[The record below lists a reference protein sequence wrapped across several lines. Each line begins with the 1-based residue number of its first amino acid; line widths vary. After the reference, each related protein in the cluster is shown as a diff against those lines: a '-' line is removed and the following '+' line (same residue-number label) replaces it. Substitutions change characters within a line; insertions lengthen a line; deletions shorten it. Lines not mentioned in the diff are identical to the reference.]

1 MKKMAGLGIKHRTDD
16 YRGNK
21 TTFPSMHNS
30 LSTTHDQAHTGRP
43 KMTSPLKELKKSREN
58 LLSYFLDGSVRENFL
73 GEYTEIIDQYF
84 RRSLQ
89 ESDIGRRLFREKRPF
104 AFVAVGGYGRS
115 ELCLHSD
122 IDIIILFGS
131 KIPAQAKELSDD
143 IFLPLWDLGLDLG
156 YGIRTIKDC
165 LTLSKEDFEVLTSVM
180 DARFLCGDSPL
191 FLSLIEDLKQ
201 KVISRK
207 TNRFSRWLED
217 RDKIRLDK
225 FGDASHLLEPHLKE
239 GIGGLRNYHHI
250 LWLAK
255 AFLDFTVPRDL
266 EYLGKFSHNEY
277 RQLTD
282 DLDFIWLVR
291 NYLHHLSGR
300 KNDRLNFEFQETIA
314 KKLGYKDQE
323 NILGVEQFMGRLHA
337 CMASI
342 KSLHRSFANSL
353 HLKKL
358 ATRKNF
364 PAGNIP
370 AGLVVHQ
377 GEICFDSAKV
387 ILSDPPLLMDIFVQ
401 SSTLDCPLSLEA
413 TRLIQ
418 EFLYLVD
425 DTFRETNRA
434 VQSLLKIMSRKNAAE
449 TLDQMLETGFLG
461 AFIPEFSRISDLV
474 QFDAYHVFPVGRHSI
489 ETVKYLNN
497 IPTQNEILL
506 LDMFSDLQNPEPLLL
521 AALFHDIGKI
531 GHEHAKKGVTITQNI
546 LKRFHYDNSKAE
558 DILFLVGNHLLIAET
573 ATRRDL
579 NDEKVVVQCARTIG
593 DVERLKMLYLLTWAD
608 SKATGPRAWNEWIAN
623 LVQELFFKILHILE
637 KKELATPHA
646 MVKVKETRSEIRCLM
661 ADRTGNFDME
671 RSLEVMSPRY
681 MLNTSPHDILD
692 HISMHQRLKERLINH
707 EAAAFMLEAE
717 QDDSE
722 GYWEITFL
730 AKDRPGLFSD
740 IAGVLA
746 LNNINILSADIYTW
760 RDGTAVDI
768 FKVTEPLDPIHP
780 DKAWNNVR
788 RDLRSV
794 FTGKLSLEYRLSK
807 RRSPSI
813 LSEQK
818 KPTHPPK
825 VTVDNRA
832 SDFFTLIEIF
842 TDDRVGLLY
851 TITHTLYNLRLD
863 IRISKIATKADQ
875 VADVFYVRDFEG
887 QKVEDKEQIMEIKK
901 ALLHQ
906 LKQG

>member
-1 MKKMAGLGIKHRTDD
+1 
-16 YRGNK
+16 
-21 TTFPSMHNS
+21 
-30 LSTTHDQAHTGRP
+30 
-43 KMTSPLKELKKSREN
+43 
-58 LLSYFLDGSVRENFL
+58 
-73 GEYTEIIDQYF
+73 
-84 RRSLQ
+84 
-89 ESDIGRRLFREKRPF
+89 
-104 AFVAVGGYGRS
+104 
-115 ELCLHSD
+115 
-122 IDIIILFGS
+122 
-131 KIPAQAKELSDD
+131 
-143 IFLPLWDLGLDLG
+143 
-156 YGIRTIKDC
+156 
-165 LTLSKEDFEVLTSVM
+165 
-180 DARFLCGDSPL
+180 
-191 FLSLIEDLKQ
+191 
-201 KVISRK
+201 
-207 TNRFSRWLED
+207 
-217 RDKIRLDK
+217 
-225 FGDASHLLEPHLKE
+225 
-239 GIGGLRNYHHI
+239 
-250 LWLAK
+250 
-255 AFLDFTVPRDL
+255 
-266 EYLGKFSHNEY
+266 
-277 RQLTD
+277 
-282 DLDFIWLVR
+282 
-291 NYLHHLSGR
+291 
-300 KNDRLNFEFQETIA
+300 
-314 KKLGYKDQE
+314 
-323 NILGVEQFMGRLHA
+323 
-337 CMASI
+337 
-342 KSLHRSFANSL
+342 
-353 HLKKL
+353 
-358 ATRKNF
+358 
-364 PAGNIP
+364 
-370 AGLVVHQ
+370 
-377 GEICFDSAKV
+377 
-387 ILSDPPLLMDIFVQ
+387 
-401 SSTLDCPLSLEA
+401 
-413 TRLIQ
+413 
-418 EFLYLVD
+418 
-425 DTFRETNRA
+425 
-434 VQSLLKIMSRKNAAE
+434 
-449 TLDQMLETGFLG
+449 
-461 AFIPEFSRISDLV
+461 
-474 QFDAYHVFPVGRHSI
+474 
-489 ETVKYLNN
+489 
-497 IPTQNEILL
+497 
-506 LDMFSDLQNPEPLLL
+506 
-521 AALFHDIGKI
+521 
-531 GHEHAKKGVTITQNI
+531 
-546 LKRFHYDNSKAE
+546 
-558 DILFLVGNHLLIAET
+558 
-573 ATRRDL
+573 
-579 NDEKVVVQCARTIG
+579 VVVQCARTIG
-593 DVERLKMLYLLTWAD
+593 DMERLKMLYLLTWAD

>member
-1 MKKMAGLGIKHRTDD
+1 
-16 YRGNK
+16 
-21 TTFPSMHNS
+21 
-30 LSTTHDQAHTGRP
+30 
-43 KMTSPLKELKKSREN
+43 MTSPLKELKKSRDN
-58 LLSYFLDGSVRENFL
+58 LLSHFLDGSVRETFQ
-73 GEYTEIIDQYF
+73 EKYTEAIDRYF

-89 ESDIGRRLFREKRPF
+89 ESDPGRSLFREKMPF

-115 ELCLHSD
+115 ELCFHSD

-156 YGIRTIKDC
+156 YGIRSIKDC
-165 LTLSKEDFEVLTSVM
+165 MTLSKQDFEVLTSLM

-191 FLSLIEDLKQ
+191 FFSLMEDLKK
-201 KVISRK
+201 KVISK
-207 TNRFSRWLED
+207 KAIRFARWLED
-217 RDKIRLDK
+217 RDKIRLET

-277 RQLTD
+277 RQLRD

-291 NYLHHLSGR
+291 NHLHHQSGR
-300 KNDRLNFEFQETIA
+300 KNDRLSFEFQETIA
-314 KKLGYKDQE
+314 KKLAYKDQE
-323 NILGVEQFMGRLHA
+323 EILGVEQFMGRLHA

-342 KSLHRSFANSL
+342 KSLLRSFANSL
-353 HLKKL
+353 PSKKH
-358 ATRKNF
+358 AASKDY
-364 PAGNIP
+364 PVGNIP
-370 AGLVVHQ
+370 TGLHIHQ
-377 GEICFDSAKV
+377 GEICFDSAKA
-387 ILSDPPLLMDIFVQ
+387 ILSDPLLLMDIFLQ
-401 SSTLDCPLSLEA
+401 SSTLNCPLSLEA
-413 TRLIQ
+413 TRLIR

-425 DTFRETNRA
+425 DAFRETNRP
-434 VQSLLKIMSRKNAAE
+434 VQSFLKIMNRKNAAE

-461 AFIPEFSRISDLV
+461 AFIPEFGRISDLV

-489 ETVKYLNN
+489 ETAKYLNN
-497 IPTQNEILL
+497 ISSQNEMLL

-531 GHEHAKKGVTITQNI
+531 GHEHAKKGVTITRNI

-558 DILFLVGNHLLIAET
+558 DILFLVGNHLLLAET

-646 MVKVKETRSEIRCLM
+646 MVKVEETSSEVRRLL
-661 ADRTGNFDME
+661 ADQIDSRELDGF
-671 RSLEVMSPRY
+671 LEVMPPRY
-681 MLNTSPHDILD
+681 MLNTGAHNILD
-692 HISMHQRLKERLINH
+692 HLSMYQRMKERLMNN
-707 EAAAFMLEAE
+707 ETDAFMLEAK
-717 QDDSE
+717 QDEPE
-722 GYWEITFL
+722 GCCEITFL
-730 AKDRPGLFSD
+730 AKDRHGLFSD
-740 IAGVLA
+740 MAGVLA

-760 RDGTAVDI
+760 RDGTALDI
-768 FKVTEPLDPIHP
+768 FKVTEPLDSIRP
-780 DKAWNNVR
+780 DKVWNNVR
-788 RDLRSV
+788 RDLRHV

-807 RRSPSI
+807 RRAPSI
-813 LSEQK
+813 LSEK
-818 KPTHPPK
+818 KRPARPSR

-832 SDFFTLIEIF
+832 SDFFTVIEIF
-842 TDDRVGLLY
+842 TDDRVGLLF
-851 TITHTLYNLRLD
+851 TITNTLFNLRLD
-863 IRISKIATKADQ
+863 IRIAKIATKADQ

-887 QKVEDKEQIMEIKK
+887 QKVEDKKQITEIKE

>member
-1 MKKMAGLGIKHRTDD
+1 MHKTED
-16 YRGNK
+16 YRGLK
-21 TTFPSMHNS
+21 STVSVYGRS
-30 LSTTHDQAHTGRP
+30 LSTTHDQASISRP
-43 KMTSPLKELKKSREN
+43 KMTSPLKELKELRDN
-58 LLSYFLDGSVRENFL
+58 LLSHFLDGSVRENFL
-73 GEYTEIIDQYF
+73 EEYTEIIDQYF

-89 ESDIGRRLFREKRPF
+89 ESNAGRKLFRERQPF
-104 AFVAVGGYGRS
+104 AFVAVGGYGRG

-131 KIPAQAKELSDD
+131 KIPEGAKELSDD
-143 IFLPLWDLGLDLG
+143 ILFPLWNLGLDLG
-156 YGIRTIKDC
+156 YGIRNIKDC

-191 FLSLIEDLKQ
+191 FLSLMEDLKQ
-201 KVISRK
+201 KVIIRK
-207 TNRFSRWLED
+207 AIRFSRWLED
-217 RDKIRLDK
+217 RDKIRLDN

-277 RQLTD
+277 QQLRD
-282 DLDFIWLVR
+282 HLNFIWLVR
-291 NYLHHLSGR
+291 NHLHHLSGR
-300 KNDRLNFEFQETIA
+300 KNDCLSFEFQEIIA
-314 KKLGYKDQE
+314 KNLGYKDQG
-323 NILGVEQFMGRLHA
+323 NILGVERFMSRLHA

-342 KSLHRSFANSL
+342 KSLLRSFANTL
-353 HLKKL
+353 PLKRH
-358 ATRKNF
+358 ATRENY
-364 PAGNIP
+364 PVGDIP
-370 AGLVVHQ
+370 AGLHVHQ
-377 GEICFDSAKV
+377 GEICFDSVKI
-387 ILSDPPLLMDIFVQ
+387 ILSEPLLLMDIFAQ
-401 SSTLDCPLSLEA
+401 SSTLNCPLSLEA
-413 TRLIQ
+413 TRLVR

-434 VQSLLKIMSRKNAAE
+434 VQSLLKIMSKKNAAE
-449 TLDQMLETGFLG
+449 TLDQMLDTGFLG
-461 AFIPEFSRISDLV
+461 AFIPEFERISDLV

-497 IPTQNEILL
+497 ISRHNEMLL
-506 LDMFSDLQNPEPLLL
+506 LDTFSDLQNPEPLLL

-531 GHEHAKKGVTITQNI
+531 SHEHAKEGVTITQNI
-546 LKRFHYDNSKAE
+546 LKRFNYDNSKAE
-558 DILFLVGNHLLIAET
+558 DILFLVGNHLLLAET

-579 NDEKVVVQCARTIG
+579 NDEKAVVQCARTIG

-623 LVQELFFKILHILE
+623 LIQELFFKILHILE

-646 MVKVKETRSEIRCLM
+646 KVKVKETSSEVRRLM
-661 ADRTGNFDME
+661 SDQIDNRELD
-671 RSLEVMSPRY
+671 RSLEVISPRY
-681 MLNTSPHDILD
+681 MLNTSPHNIIVHL
-692 HISMHQRLKERLINH
+692 SMNQRLKECLINH
-707 EAAAFMLEAE
+707 EPAAFILEAKR
-717 QDDSE
+717 DDSE
-722 GYWEITFL
+722 GCWEISFL

-768 FKVTEPLDPIHP
+768 FKVTEPLDSIHP
-780 DKAWNNVR
+780 DMIWNNVK
-788 RDLRSV
+788 RDLRRA
-794 FTGKLSLEYRLSK
+794 FTGKISLEYRLSE
-807 RRSPSI
+807 RRAPSI
-813 LSEQK
+813 LSQK
-818 KPTHPPK
+818 KAPARPPK
-825 VTVDNRA
+825 VTLDNRA
-832 SDFFTLIEIF
+832 SDFFTVIEIF

-851 TITHTLYNLRLD
+851 TITNTLYNFRLD
-863 IRISKIATKADQ
+863 IRIAKIATKADQ

-887 QKVEDKEQIMEIKK
+887 QKVEDKEQIMEIKN